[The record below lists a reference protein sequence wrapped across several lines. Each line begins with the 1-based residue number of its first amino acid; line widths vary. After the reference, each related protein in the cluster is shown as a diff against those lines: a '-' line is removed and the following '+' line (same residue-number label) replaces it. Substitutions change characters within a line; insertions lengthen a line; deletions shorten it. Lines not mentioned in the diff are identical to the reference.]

1 MHLSND
7 FLLDTG
13 IILRHL
19 RNDTRAH
26 DLLDHLEK
34 LGEVTV
40 SAVTYM
46 EILIGCRSGEE
57 DATLLFFDRVHPV
70 TITPEI
76 AHKAASLIKRYPAA
90 FGKDNPRGF
99 PDALIAATAW
109 HKESALVTLNTR
121 HFANLQISELEIQI
135 INQNS
140 PNWVST
146 LKT

>member
-19 RNDTRAH
+19 RNDRRAH

-34 LGEVTV
+34 LGEITV

-46 EILIGCRSGEE
+46 EILIGCRPSEE

-76 AHKAASLIKRYPAA
+76 AYKAASLIKRYPAA

-121 HFANLQISELEIQI
+121 HFANVQISELETQI